1 MPISYMRYLNISTKK
16 RSQLFQGKRFVKKNK
31 YMLGGKGVSELFF
44 YWEVSGFCEYFT
56 NFVVINSYG
65 TMVLS

>member
-1 MPISYMRYLNISTKK
+1 
-16 RSQLFQGKRFVKKNK
+16 
-31 YMLGGKGVSELFF
+31 MLGGKGVSELFF
-44 YWEVSGFCEYFT
+44 YWEVSRFCEYFT